1 MYVIVIGRGKVGF
14 PLTKALLATENE
26 VVVTDRDAHRCELV
40 TDQLGSVVISGDGSE
55 PSVLREAGAG
65 RCDVLIATTGSDG
78 DNLVACQVA
87 KARFN
92 VARTIAV
99 VNDPQ
104 HLPLFKML
112 GIDVP
117 ISTTDLILSHIE
129 EELPAHQLMHV
140 MSLKEGNRE
149 VVCVKVPADSQAV
162 GRALCDV
169 AMPPEAAVALVI
181 GKEGKV
187 RSLDADLRLE
197 AEDEVVALTTPEN
210 EEKLWQVLTSGG

>member
-1 MYVIVIGRGKVGF
+1 MYVIVIGCGKVGF
-14 PLTKALLATENE
+14 SLSKALLSTDNE

-40 TDQLGSVVISGDGSE
+40 TDQLGSVVICGDGSE
-55 PSVLREAGAG
+55 PSGLREAGAG

-78 DNLVACQVA
+78 DNLVPCQVA
-87 KARFN
+87 KAYFN

-129 EELPAHQLMHV
+129 EELPRSSA
-140 MSLKEGNRE
+140 G
-149 VVCVKVPADSQAV
+149 A
-162 GRALCDV
+162 CDV
-169 AMPPEAAVALVI
+169 TDGREPGGGLCQSA
-181 GKEGKV
+181 
-187 RSLDADLRLE
+187 RRL
-197 AEDEVVALTTPEN
+197 
-210 EEKLWQVLTSGG
+210 SGCGACAS